1 MYTGP
6 KLTNDNLVFGCDT
19 GYGLNQHS
27 STRHYKGEPATNLIT
42 SGLPGYFGSGGETL
56 YRNSYYGLNSDSG
69 VFQRNFVNSPNVG
82 NNAGLY
88 KSFNTAAL
96 NSSTEYIQVS
106 FDFYMITPYVRS
118 GQATTGLN
126 GYLRVQSTNGTFD
139 NYGWDSRYSNG
150 SGDDWNN
157 NSAYIGKWQK
167 VSLFV
172 DVRDDTTPSAIN
184 AMYIYVDF
192 ATQGEGIYTN
202 FIITEHTT
210 LPTGPVHYTSGT
222 RSDTASLI
230 DLNKTTDIDVGN
242 VSFGSTGQ
250 PEFDGTDDCIDLN
263 DTLNSISGEATFE
276 MVFKAT
282 ETNDTYRIMLGWGNG
297 NSNYSGIHI
306 GSWTSG
312 YTDESFHVGLNASDL
327 QMHVRKGH
335 TFYKDNK
342 YHHAVVTTGVNSY
355 SIWIDGVEQ
364 TFTFSQC
371 SQSTVFNNIVCY
383 NSNIVSHIGKR
394 PYGGGSGYF
403 KGEIPVMK
411 VYDAI
416 LTETE
421 IKSNF
426 NAYKN
431 RFNI

>member
-6 KLTNDNLVFGCDT
+6 KLTNDNLVFGYDT
-19 GYGLNQHS
+19 GYGLDQHS

-56 YRNSYYGLNSDSG
+56 YRSNYYGLNSDSG

-88 KSFNTAAL
+88 KNFNTAAL

-118 GQATTGLN
+118 GQAATGLN

-210 LPTGPVHYTSGT
+210 LPTGPVFYTSGT

-230 DLNKTTDIDVGN
+230 DLKKTTDIDVSN
-242 VSFGSTGQ
+242 VSFDSTGQ
-250 PEFDGTDDCIDLN
+250 PTFDGTSD
-263 DTLNSISGEATFE
+263 SILVGTVGNYSNTITVEA
-276 MVFKAT
+276 VFKTSSSASWKNILCGT
-282 ETNDTYRIMLGWGNG
+282 SGDIIFTVNGSKLNFGSQG
-297 NSNYSGIHI
+297 NSPIAHANYSTTDVNDGEWHYGVATYD
-306 GSWTSG
+306 GSQVKI
-312 YTDESFHVGLNASDL
+312 YV
-327 QMHVRKGH
+327 
-335 TFYKDNK
+335 
-342 YHHAVVTTGVNSY
+342 
-355 SIWIDGVEQ
+355 DGVLESTNSRSGNQ
-364 TFTFSQC
+364 TPSSLRVGSNNAGASEF
-371 SQSTVFNNIVCY
+371 FNGDIPLVKLY
-383 NSNIVSHIGKR
+383 NRVLTAA
-394 PYGGGSGYF
+394 
-403 KGEIPVMK
+403 EITNN
-411 VYDAI
+411 Y
-416 LTETE
+416 
-421 IKSNF
+421 